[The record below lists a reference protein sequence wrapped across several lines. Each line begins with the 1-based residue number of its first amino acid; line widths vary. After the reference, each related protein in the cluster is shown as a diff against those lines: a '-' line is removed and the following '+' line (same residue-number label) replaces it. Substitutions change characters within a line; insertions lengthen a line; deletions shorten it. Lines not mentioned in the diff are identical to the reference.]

1 MSPIEYERAGMSP
14 APTFLLREV
23 SPFMKKL
30 ASSFLAL
37 SMAIILPFNQ
47 VQASELTLD
56 SALDQ
61 LQYQLAVEW
70 NQQDAAGRKK
80 IVDGFS
86 AQVEELKKTGVSNEA
101 VFKALAARSFDAQ
114 TAKDLEA
121 IAKYAKEKKL
131 SEGEAR
137 RMIVDYAN
145 SSQKLGA
152 NFMSDPLTSIAI
164 GLVIAALLVVCLSG
178 GCRASYGCYDDC
190 YIDYWGYYV
199 CDTYCR

>member
-1 MSPIEYERAGMSP
+1 
-14 APTFLLREV
+14 
-23 SPFMKKL
+23 MKKI

-47 VQASELTLD
+47 VQASDLTLD
-56 SALDQ
+56 SALDN

-131 SEGEAR
+131 SEAEAR
-137 RMIVDYAN
+137 KMIVDYAN
-145 SSQKLGA
+145 SSQKMGA
-152 NFMSDPLTSIAI
+152 NFMSDPLTSIVI
-164 GLVIAALLVVCLSG
+164 GLVIAALLVVCLTG
-178 GCRASYGCYDDC
+178 GCRANYGGCYDDC